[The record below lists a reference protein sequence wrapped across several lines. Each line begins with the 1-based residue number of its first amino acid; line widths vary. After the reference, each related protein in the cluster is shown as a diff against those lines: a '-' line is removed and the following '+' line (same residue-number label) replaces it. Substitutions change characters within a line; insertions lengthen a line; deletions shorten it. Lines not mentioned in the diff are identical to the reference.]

1 MSEFT
6 SSNPKMG
13 ETDETFDYEEK
24 LDLIPSEP
32 GCYLM
37 KDRRGEVVY
46 IGKAKDLYDRVRS
59 YFQSSGDN
67 RMFVERLPYIL
78 ADIETIITANE
89 KEALILENTLIKKHK
104 PRFNVR
110 LKDDKNFLSLRI
122 DTDREWPKVDIVRE
136 QKDDDA
142 IYFGPYQ
149 SATAI
154 RRTTSLLNK
163 HFQLRTCPDTV
174 MENRDRPCLQHQI
187 DRCPAPCV
195 GKIDRDDYMEHVD
208 EALMF
213 LEGKGER
220 LVEQLEDKMYEAS
233 NEQDFELAAHYRD
246 QIKSIQKVMEQQM
259 AVNTDQ
265 TDRDV
270 FGYYREGERLTIQVL
285 TIRDGKLQ
293 GTRSFD
299 YADQAFPDAE
309 IISSFLNLY
318 YDDADQLPREVLLP
332 LELPESEI
340 ESFESLLSDKAGRR
354 VYLKTPKRGEK
365 RRLIETANTNA
376 EHTFEETHAEE
387 ERIRDVQQKLKDTL
401 QLEHIPERVEC
412 FDVSNLQ
419 GTEIVAS
426 KVLFEDGKPEKSGYR
441 RYKIKDVDT
450 QDDFASMREAL
461 MRRFR
466 KIAEGDEEPPDLT
479 VIDGGKG
486 QLGQATAVFE
496 DLGLHTIDVISIAKE
511 RKADDGEVGRP
522 ERLFL
527 PGRKNPVVLKEN
539 SAESYFLQRIRD
551 EAHRFAIEY
560 HKKRRRKQT
569 LRSSLEDIQG
579 VGKKTKRDLLR
590 HFGSLKAIKK
600 AGVDELAE
608 VSGVGEK
615 TARDIR
621 EYYEATR

>member
-136 QKDDDA
+136 QNDDDA

-233 NEQDFELAAHYRD
+233 DEQDFELAAHYRD

-318 YDDADQLPREVLLP
+318 YDDSDQLPREVLLP

-569 LRSSLEDIQG
+569 LRSSLEDIEG

-590 HFGSLKAIKK
+590 HFGSLKAIKQ